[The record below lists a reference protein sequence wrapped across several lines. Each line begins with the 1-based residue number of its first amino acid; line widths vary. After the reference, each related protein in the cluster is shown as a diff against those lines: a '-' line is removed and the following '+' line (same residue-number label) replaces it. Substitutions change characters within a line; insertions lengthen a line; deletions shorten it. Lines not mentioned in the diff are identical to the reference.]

1 MKIDKNTQIP
11 NTPVYV
17 VLFSIVFGVNFW
29 LLVFRNESPTNWILY
44 TLTALAVF
52 AGLVRLALKRWN
64 RHARTS

>member
-17 VLFSIVFGVNFW
+17 VLFGIVFGVNVW

-44 TLTALAVF
+44 ALTAVAVF
-52 AGLVRLALKRWN
+52 AGLVRLALKR
-64 RHARTS
+64 RDKHARTS

>member
-17 VLFSIVFGVNFW
+17 VLFGIVFGVNVW

-44 TLTALAVF
+44 ALTTVAVF
-52 AGLVRLALKRWN
+52 AGLVRLALKRRN
-64 RHARTS
+64 KHARTS